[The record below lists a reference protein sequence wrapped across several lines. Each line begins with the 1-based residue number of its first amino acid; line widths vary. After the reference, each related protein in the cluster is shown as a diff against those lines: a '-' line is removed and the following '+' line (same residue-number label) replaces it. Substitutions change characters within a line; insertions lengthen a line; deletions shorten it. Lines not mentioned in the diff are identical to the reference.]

1 MHFEKSKKEENSNKI
16 EEENSNNN
24 DNSNKM
30 NNDSKSK
37 SLRTTFHKII
47 LCSFLK
53 FDNSYKASF
62 FIFISNEIVLH
73 NRTVDH

>member
-1 MHFEKSKKEENSNKI
+1 
-16 EEENSNNN
+16 
-24 DNSNKM
+24 M

-47 LCSFLK
+47 LCIFLK

-62 FIFISNEIVLH
+62 FIFISNEIILH